1 MSLEKFKNINVE
13 ALSCFNLLNPLALYT
28 KKFAVYR
35 QNDQDFAINSFIT
48 EAIETLT
55 LLQLKL

>member
-48 EAIETLT
+48 EAIET
-55 LLQLKL
+55 